1 MGIHFKPSVD
11 PGQAQDPNITY
22 INFSTF
28 PVLSETLRQPIEN
41 LYNLQEGCS
50 FPLPANFRLQ
60 TTANLA
66 ADLKDIAVVAG
77 VASDQETGLPT
88 ISGYDAEGEEIGIL
102 KGINTPD
109 KPDPDV
115 DWAGVMKT
123 RYRRLDVSDALFES
137 MAKRIFSVSPV
148 LVCQTPDQC
157 RTAYEII
164 HYFHFHANPSMI
176 SEGEE
181 EPIKIEPPLGFAIW
195 TSDRWPLSIFTDNYF
210 PVINHSF
217 LNRIVLT
224 SADSG
229 QSLSPYSILNS
240 RTDEQHP
247 LRIQLDLQFVEI
259 QPAYKSGNNIVR
271 NRSVAPISSVV
282 TEETE
287 IPDDGMI

>member
-11 PGQAQDPNITY
+11 PGQAIDPNITY

-28 PVLSETLRQPIEN
+28 PVSSETLKKPIEG

-123 RYRRLDVSDALFES
+123 RYRRLDVSDALFEN
-137 MAKRIFSVSPV
+137 MNKRIFNISPV
-148 LVCQTPDQC
+148 LVCQTPEQC
-157 RTAYEII
+157 QVAYKII
-164 HYFHFHANPSMI
+164 HYFHFHANPSLIEM
-176 SEGEE
+176 SGDS
-181 EPIKIEPPLGFAIW
+181 PILKIAPPLGFAVW
-195 TSDRWPLSIFTDNYF
+195 ASEFWPSSLFTDNYF
-210 PVINHSF
+210 PVVNHSF
-217 LNRIVLT
+217 LDRIILT

-229 QSLSPYSILNS
+229 QSLTPYSILNS
-240 RTDEQHP
+240 ETNEQHP
-247 LRIQLDLQFVEI
+247 LRIQLDLTFVEI
-259 QPAYKSGNNIVR
+259 QPAYKSTNNIIR
-271 NRSVAPISSVV
+271 NRSVAPVFKGN
-282 TEETE
+282 TTTKT
-287 IPDDGMI
+287 IP